1 MKKTAL
7 FCAIAAMTCGV
18 FAEDMMFEFSSSGDT
33 YADGKTVEN
42 GEVYA
47 LVWSADGA
55 FGGIN
60 KDGSLARAGDEIVRT
75 SFAANGGCYP
85 TIFVIDS
92 ASVKSTGVYQIFLLD
107 TREFA
112 ADGSAG
118 APKGRAA
125 DGSFPVVNG
134 YSAVTS
140 ATFKKQDQLAE
151 NAVKTEGAGGS
162 AMGFAADTP
171 NPVIT
176 GVTPTADGKVV
187 ITVSN
192 VVPYVPYAV
201 TCGETPNALTQK
213 DVASVLS
220 LSDGVLT
227 ITVENP
233 GANRFFKVTSK

>member
-7 FCAIAAMTCGV
+7 FCAVAAMAFGA
-18 FAEDMMFEFSSSGDT
+18 FAEDLMFEFSSSGDT
-33 YADGKTVEN
+33 YADGKPVEN

-60 KDGSLARAGDEIVRT
+60 SDGTLARGGDEIVRT
-75 SFAANGGCYP
+75 SFAENGGCFP

-92 ASVKSTGVYQIFLLD
+92 AKVKTTGVYQVYLLD
-107 TREFA
+107 TRAFA
-112 ADGSAG
+112 ADGTAG
-118 APKGRAA
+118 APVGLSGGKLTK
-125 DGSFPVVNG
+125 VNAC
-134 YSAVTS
+134 SAVTS
-140 ATFKKQDQLAE
+140 ATFKRQDQLAG
-151 NAVKTEGAGGS
+151 NAVKAEGAGGS

-171 NPVIT
+171 KPSIKDIV
-176 GVTPTADGKVV
+176 ADGDKVV
-187 ITVSN
+187 IMVEN
-192 VVPYVPYAV
+192 VVPYVPYAI

-227 ITVENP
+227 ITVTNP

>member
-7 FCAIAAMTCGV
+7 FCAVVAAAFGV
-18 FAEDMMFEFSSSGDT
+18 FAEDLMFEFSSTGDT
-33 YADGKTVEN
+33 YADGKAVEN

-60 KDGSLARAGDEIVRT
+60 KDGSLAREGDEIVLT
-75 SFAANGGCYP
+75 SFAKDGGCYP
-85 TIFVIDS
+85 TIFKLDP
-92 ASVKSTGVYQIFLLD
+92 ADVKDTGVYQMYLLD
-107 TREFA
+107 TRAFA
-112 ADGSAG
+112 ADGTAG
-118 APKGRAA
+118 APMGLSEGKLTK
-125 DGSFPVVNG
+125 VNG

-140 ATFKKQDQLAE
+140 ASFKKQTQLAD
-151 NAVKTEGAGGS
+151 NMVKAEGAGGA

-171 NPVIT
+171 KPVIT
-176 GVTPTADGKVV
+176 GIAPAADGKVV

-192 VVPYVPYAV
+192 VVPYVPYAI
-201 TCGETPNALTQK
+201 TCGETPDALTQK

-227 ITVENP
+227 ITVSNP

>member
-7 FCAIAAMTCGV
+7 FCAVAAAAFGV
-18 FAEDMMFEFSSSGDT
+18 FAEDLMFEFSSSGDT
-33 YADGKTVEN
+33 YADGTAVEN

-60 KDGSLARAGDEIVRT
+60 SDGSLVRAGDEIVRT
-75 SFAANGGCYP
+75 SFAENGGCFP
-85 TIFVIDS
+85 TIFVLDS
-92 ASVKSTGVYQIFLLD
+92 AKVKATGVYQIYLLD
-107 TREFA
+107 TRAFA
-112 ADGSAG
+112 ADGTAG
-118 APKGRAA
+118 APTGLTEGKLTK
-125 DGSFPVVNG
+125 VNSC
-134 YSAVTS
+134 SAVTS
-140 ATFKKQDQLAE
+140 ATFKRQDQLAG
-151 NAVKTEGAGGS
+151 NAVKAEGAGGA

-171 NPVIT
+171 VPVIT

-201 TCGETPNALTQK
+201 SCGATPDALTQK

-227 ITVENP
+227 ITVANP

>member
-7 FCAIAAMTCGV
+7 FCAVAAMAFGA
-18 FAEDMMFEFSSSGDT
+18 FADDLMFEFSSTGDT
-33 YADGKTVEN
+33 YADGKAVEN

-60 KDGSLARAGDEIVRT
+60 KDGSVARAGDEIVLT
-75 SFAANGGCYP
+75 SFAKDGGCYP
-85 TIFVIDS
+85 TIFVIKPS
-92 ASVKSTGVYQIFLLD
+92 EAKTTGVYQIYLLD
-107 TREFA
+107 TRAFA
-112 ADGSAG
+112 ADGTAG
-118 APKGRAA
+118 APVGLGA
-125 DGSFPVVNG
+125 DGKLSAVNG

-151 NAVKTEGAGGS
+151 NAVKAEGAGGA

-171 NPVIT
+171 EPFIT
-176 GVTPTADGKVV
+176 GVAPAADGKVV

-201 TCGETPNALTQK
+201 SCGEAPNALTQK

-220 LSDGVLT
+220 LSGGVLT
-227 ITVENP
+227 ITVNDP
-233 GANRFFKVTSK
+233 GKNRFFKVTTK

>member
-1 MKKTAL
+1 MKKLSL
-7 FCAIAAMTCGV
+7 FCAIAAMAGGV
-18 FAEDMMFEFSSSGDT
+18 FAEDLMFEFSSSGDT
-33 YADGKTVEN
+33 YADGTAVEN

-60 KDGSLARAGDEIVRT
+60 SDGSLVRAGDEIVRT
-75 SFAANGGCYP
+75 SFAENGGCFP
-85 TIFVIDS
+85 TIFVLDS
-92 ASVKSTGVYQIFLLD
+92 TKLKTTGSYQVYLLD
-107 TREFA
+107 TRAFA
-112 ADGSAG
+112 ADGTAG
-118 APKGRAA
+118 APTGLSEGKLTK
-125 DGSFPVVNG
+125 VNG
-134 YSAVTS
+134 CSAVTS
-140 ATFKKQDQLAE
+140 ATFKRQDKLAE
-151 NAVKTEGAGGS
+151 NTVKTEGAGGA

-171 NPVIT
+171 APVIT

-201 TCGETPNALTQK
+201 SCGATPDALTQK

-227 ITVENP
+227 ITVANP

>member
-7 FCAIAAMTCGV
+7 FCAITAMVGGV

-33 YADGKTVEN
+33 YADGNAVEN

-60 KDGSLARAGDEIVRT
+60 SDGSLVRAGDEIVRT
-75 SFAANGGCYP
+75 SFAENGGCFP
-85 TIFVIDS
+85 TIFVLDS
-92 ASVKSTGVYQIFLLD
+92 AKVKTTGAYQVYLLD
-107 TREFA
+107 TRAFA
-112 ADGSAG
+112 ADGTAG
-118 APKGRAA
+118 APTGLSEGKLTK
-125 DGSFPVVNG
+125 VNG
-134 YSAVTS
+134 CSAVTS
-140 ATFKKQDQLAE
+140 ATFKRQDQLPE
-151 NAVKTEGAGGS
+151 NAVKTEGAGGA

-171 NPVIT
+171 VPVIT
-176 GVTPTADGKVV
+176 GVVPTADGKVV

-220 LSDGVLT
+220 LSKGVLT
-227 ITVENP
+227 ITVANP

>member
-1 MKKTAL
+1 MRKTAL
-7 FCAIAAMTCGV
+7 FCAVAAAAFGV
-18 FAEDMMFEFSSSGDT
+18 FAEDLMFEFSSSGDT
-33 YADGKTVEN
+33 YADGKAVEN

-60 KDGSLARAGDEIVRT
+60 KDGSLVRAGDEIVRT
-75 SFAANGGCYP
+75 SFAANGGCFP
-85 TIFVIDS
+85 TIFVLDS
-92 ASVKSTGVYQIFLLD
+92 AKVKATGVYQVYLLD
-107 TREFA
+107 TRAFA
-112 ADGSAG
+112 ADGTAG
-118 APKGRAA
+118 APTGLSEGKLTK
-125 DGSFPVVNG
+125 VNG
-134 YSAVTS
+134 CSAVTS
-140 ATFKKQDQLAE
+140 ATFKRQDQLAG
-151 NAVKTEGAGGS
+151 NAVKVEGAGGA

-171 NPVIT
+171 VPVIT

-201 TCGETPNALTQK
+201 SCGATPDALTQK

-227 ITVENP
+227 ITVANP

>member
-7 FCAIAAMTCGV
+7 FCAIAAMACGA
-18 FAEDMMFEFSSSGDT
+18 FAEDLMFEFSSSGDT
-33 YADGKTVEN
+33 YADGTAVEN

-60 KDGSLARAGDEIVRT
+60 SDGSLVRAGDEIVRT
-75 SFAANGGCYP
+75 SFAENGGCFP
-85 TIFVIDS
+85 TIFVLDS
-92 ASVKSTGVYQIFLLD
+92 AKVKTTGSYQVYLLD
-107 TREFA
+107 TRAFA
-112 ADGSAG
+112 ADGTAG
-118 APKGRAA
+118 APAGLSAEGKLTK
-125 DGSFPVVNG
+125 VNG
-134 YSAVTS
+134 CSAVTS
-140 ATFKKQDQLAE
+140 ATFKRQDEIAE
-151 NAVKTEGAGGS
+151 NAVKAEGAGGS

-171 NPVIT
+171 TPVIT

-220 LSDGVLT
+220 LSKGVLT
-227 ITVENP
+227 ITVANP

>member
-1 MKKTAL
+1 MRKTAL
-7 FCAIAAMTCGV
+7 FCAVAAAAFGV
-18 FAEDMMFEFSSSGDT
+18 FAEDLMFEFSSTGDT
-33 YADGKTVEN
+33 YADGKAVEN

-60 KDGSLARAGDEIVRT
+60 KDGTLVREGDEIVRT
-75 SFAANGGCYP
+75 SFAENGGCYP

-92 ASVKSTGVYQIFLLD
+92 AKVKATGVYQVFLLD
-107 TREFA
+107 TRAFA
-112 ADGSAG
+112 ADGTAG
-118 APKGRAA
+118 APVGRAA
-125 DGSFPVVNG
+125 DGSFPTVNG
-134 YSAVTS
+134 YSAVTT
-140 ATFKKQDQLAE
+140 ATFRKQAQLAG
-151 NAVKTEGAGGS
+151 NAVKAEGAGGS

-171 NPVIT
+171 KPVIT
-176 GVTPTADGKVV
+176 GVTPTAGGKVV
-187 ITVSN
+187 LTVSN

>member
-1 MKKTAL
+1 MRKLVL
-7 FCAIAAMTCGV
+7 FCAVAATAFGV
-18 FAEDMMFEFSSSGDT
+18 FAEDLMFEFSSSGDK
-33 YADGKTVEN
+33 YADGTVVQD

-60 KDGSLARAGDEIVRT
+60 NDGTVVRAGDEIVRT
-75 SFAANGGCYP
+75 SFAKDGGCFP
-85 TIFVIDS
+85 TIFIMDS
-92 ASVKSTGVYQIFLLD
+92 SKVKSSGVYQMFLLD

-112 ADGSAG
+112 ADGTAG
-118 APKGRAA
+118 APAGRSA
-125 DGSFPVVNG
+125 DGSFKVVNG

-140 ATFKKQDQLAE
+140 AKFKKQDDLAA
-151 NAVKTEGAGGS
+151 NSIKTEGAGGA

-171 NPVIT
+171 VPEIAKIDMT
-176 GVTPTADGKVV
+176 DGKVV
-187 ITVSN
+187 ITVKN
-192 VVPYVPYAV
+192 VVAYVPY
-201 TCGETPNALTQK
+201 TISCGETPDALTQK

-220 LSDGVLT
+220 LADGVLT

>member
-1 MKKTAL
+1 MRKTAL
-7 FCAIAAMTCGV
+7 FCAVAAAAFGV
-18 FAEDMMFEFSSSGDT
+18 FAEDLMFEFSSSGDT
-33 YADGKTVEN
+33 YADGKAVEN

-60 KDGSLARAGDEIVRT
+60 KDGSLVRAGDEIVRT
-75 SFAANGGCYP
+75 SFAANGGCFP
-85 TIFVIDS
+85 TIFVLDS
-92 ASVKSTGVYQIFLLD
+92 AKVKATGVYQVYLLD
-107 TREFA
+107 TRAFA
-112 ADGSAG
+112 ADGTAG
-118 APKGRAA
+118 APTGLSEGKLTK
-125 DGSFPVVNG
+125 VNG
-134 YSAVTS
+134 CSAVTS
-140 ATFKKQDQLAE
+140 ATFKRQDQLAG
-151 NAVKTEGAGGS
+151 NAVKAEGAGGA

-171 NPVIT
+171 VPVIT

-201 TCGETPNALTQK
+201 SCGATPDALTQK

-227 ITVENP
+227 ITVANP